1 MIARNALILSML
13 VCVVMASC
21 TKDEELLGEAPGIYN
36 SNVHPRASATHCSTD
51 VYDATTLD
59 VTGAATLIRNDNK
72 ISMTFHAENLTP
84 GNAYTVWWVIWNKP
98 ENCAI
103 PFACDLDDL
112 LITQLVEVDV
122 PFAAG
127 LVVGT
132 DGVGSFAASR
142 MEGDTTGST
151 NHLFNAPP
159 FALEDARTAEIHLL
173 LRDHGPA
180 IPGQVQEQI
189 STFLGGCDVY
199 ACYEPMFAI
208 FSPDCGL

>member
-1 MIARNALILSML
+1 LVVKHYPSSKKLHIMLTRLALILML
-13 VCVVMASC
+13 AGFVLASC
-21 TKDEELLGEAPGIYN
+21 SKDENCEVHCTSEVRDTSLDITGI
-36 SNVHPRASATHCSTD
+36 
-51 VYDATTLD
+51 
-59 VTGAATLIRNDNK
+59 ATLVRDDNK
-72 ISMTFHAENLTP
+72 ISMTFYAEGLTP
-84 GNAYTVWWVIWNKP
+84 GNAYTIWWVIWNKP